1 MECTVQETTFT
12 LMKESRTGNCAIVNN
27 STKKLLNWKLRLLLQ
42 SMVLMINTIRLKFI
56 MMKLNHLKN
65 LSNLINLFCIQ
76 IKVIYS
82 STRAQKKNHC
92 SMISADYSFI
102 NFERYKKNFTIID
115 RNGDYV
121 RLYVRLSEI
130 LRKEINKKVI
140 VSHFSFL
147 FL

>member
-82 STRAQKKNHC
+82 STRAQ
-92 SMISADYSFI
+92 
-102 NFERYKKNFTIID
+102 
-115 RNGDYV
+115 
-121 RLYVRLSEI
+121 
-130 LRKEINKKVI
+130 NKKIIVLWLAPIIPSLISSVI
-140 VSHFSFL
+140 RKISLLLIEMVIMSGCTCVYLKFYEKKL
-147 FL
+147 TKK